1 MNYATTA
8 LTGLLAVTLV
18 GCGRK
23 ADEGTARRETAP
35 AVTGVVTQQVQSAAI
50 PDQAEAVGTVRAG
63 TSAVVMAR
71 IPGTVTAIFA
81 REGDRV
87 RQGKLLLSL
96 EAQES
101 TAGAAGAAAMVEEA
115 RRGLD
120 EAHAHKKL
128 ADATFERFQKLFQE
142 QAISRQEFDV
152 RQTEKEVAAQGV
164 ARAEA
169 RLAQAREGSVA
180 AGAVA
185 GHARV
190 TAPIS
195 GIITAKPVELGATVF
210 PSMPLMT
217 IEDERDYRLEVAAPE
232 SLAPRIRAGQQVNF
246 TIDGAGIAQAGKVA
260 EVVPAADPA
269 SRTVLVKIAI
279 PSGKVRSGMYGRAW
293 FPLGETTGILAP
305 RQAVVERG
313 ALTSVWVVDKEKIA
327 RMRLVRTGRTI
338 GERIELISGLTAG
351 ERIVTGGVER
361 VVDGAKVE

>member
-8 LTGLLAVTLV
+8 LACLLAVTLI

-23 ADEGTARRETAP
+23 AEEGGARHQAAP
-35 AVTGVVTQQVQSAAI
+35 VVTGVVTQEVQSVAI
-50 PDQAEAVGTVRAG
+50 PDQAEAVGTVRAR

-87 RQGKLLLSL
+87 LKGKVLLSL
-96 EAQES
+96 EAQEGR
-101 TAGAAGAAAMVEEA
+101 AGAAGAVAMQEEA

-120 EAHAHKKL
+120 EARAHKKL

-152 RQTEKEVAAQGV
+152 RQMEKEVAAQGV

-169 RLAQAREGSVA
+169 RLAQAREGAVA

-185 GHARV
+185 GYARV

-195 GIITAKPVELGATVF
+195 GVITAKPVELGATVF
-210 PSMPLMT
+210 PSVPLMT

-232 SLAPRIRAGQQVNF
+232 SLAPRIRAGQQVSYV
-246 TIDGAGIAQAGKVA
+246 IDGAGISQTGKVV

-279 PSGKVRSGMYGRAW
+279 PSGKVRSGMYGRAY
-293 FPLGETTGILAP
+293 FPLGETTGILVP

-338 GERIELISGLTAG
+338 GERIELISGLTTG
-351 ERIVTGGVER
+351 ERIVTGGMER
-361 VVDGAKVE
+361 VADGALIQ